1 MVERSDR
8 RFLNRQFVMWVNVG
22 AVLAAI
28 ASRAKTFHVEGE
40 NSSLVSTAYPHSP
53 PVRSAFASVLECRGP
68 ADCGELRRAML
79 AKIRSLEMVEK
90 D

>member
-8 RFLNRQFVMWVNVG
+8 RFLKRQFVMWVNVG

-40 NSSLVSTAYPHSP
+40 NSSLVSTAYPRSP
-53 PVRSAFASVLECRGP
+53 PVRSAFASVLECRGS
-68 ADCGELRRAML
+68 CRLRRM
-79 AKIRSLEMVEK
+79 EK
-90 D
+90 SNVSKD